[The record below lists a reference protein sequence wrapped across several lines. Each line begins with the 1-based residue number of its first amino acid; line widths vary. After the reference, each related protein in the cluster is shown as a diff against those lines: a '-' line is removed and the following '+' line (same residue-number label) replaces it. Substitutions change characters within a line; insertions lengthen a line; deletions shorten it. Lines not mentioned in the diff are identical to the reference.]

1 VVEMISSSEVEEGL
15 MGRTVVGVSA
25 VDVAET
31 AVVSSG
37 TAAVVVAV
45 AEGRRAF
52 VGFLTFSWLL
62 PMTKK
67 KRF

>member
-1 VVEMISSSEVEEGL
+1 MISSSEVEEGL

-37 TAAVVVAV
+37 TAAVAVVPV
-45 AEGRRAF
+45 AAGRRAF

-67 KRF
+67 KSF